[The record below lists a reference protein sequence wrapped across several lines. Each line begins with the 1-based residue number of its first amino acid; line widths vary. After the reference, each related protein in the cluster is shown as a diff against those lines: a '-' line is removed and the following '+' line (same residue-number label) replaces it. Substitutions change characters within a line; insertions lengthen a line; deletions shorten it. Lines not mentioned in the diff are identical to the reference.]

1 VTRPAAHLLQGAA
14 MRRGRGGAGQ
24 ATCHFD
30 AFNALHSI
38 LPTGDEF
45 DGLHAA
51 ASAVLGSAGAEPADK
66 VGGWAGGW
74 FADGCL

>member
-1 VTRPAAHLLQGAA
+1 
-14 MRRGRGGAGQ
+14 MRRGRGGAG
-24 ATCHFD
+24 APPACHFD

-51 ASAVLGSAGAEPADK
+51 ATAVLGSAGAEPADK
-66 VGGWAGGW
+66 VGGWVGGWAGGW
-74 FADGCL
+74 VK